1 MKKFISLIVVLCI
14 LLCTLTVAAN
24 EPPHSDVTWN
34 FENGI
39 LTIKGAGAMENYKTE
54 SDAPWYEYR
63 SEITKIVVEEGITH
77 IGNMA
82 FYGLKNATEAY
93 VAKSVES
100 IGLCAFDYTEGTIT
114 SLGNISADFQFTL
127 ESDAQVVSE
136 GDSFTLTIKLN
147 GDFKD
152 VAAVQSA
159 LVFDKNKI
167 SISEDKWYDEA
178 WYSSIGDDNL
188 GYISKPASGFVAN
201 NLRIAYIS
209 LGGDTINE
217 GSPLYTKGKTDV
229 IVAKVVCTALCDIK
243 DINTSLFMLKNSGVS
258 LVTDGRIVNST
269 CGENQLT
276 TCTKMP
282 VQGLKIKTESSAM
295 EEYAKANSISCE
307 KTVSAE
313 IETESAPEIKVLVN
327 GNEIDLYTTPFENEN
342 GSVMIPLRAV
352 MENMG
357 VAVIWDGE
365 TKTIFMATDADFAAT
380 QLGKKT
386 VFRNEN
392 AIELNEASI
401 AKDGRTLVSMDFFEK
416 SFGFTTLWDEAQ
428 KTATIK

>member
-1 MKKFISLIVVLCI
+1 MKKFIGLIVVLCI

-24 EPPHSDVTWN
+24 EPPHSNVTWN

-39 LTIKGAGAMENYKTE
+39 LTIKGTGAMDNYRNE
-54 SDAPWYEYR
+54 SDAPWYAHR

-82 FYGLKNATEAY
+82 FYGLKNATEAHI
-93 VAKSVES
+93 AKSVES
-100 IGLCAFDYTEGTIT
+100 VGIHAFSYTEGTRT
-114 SLGNISADFQFTL
+114 TLGSPAANFQFTL
-127 ESDAQVVSE
+127 NSDSSVVSK
-136 GDSFTLTIKLN
+136 GDDFVLTITLS

-152 VAAVQSA
+152 VAGVQTSVVYDRAV
-159 LVFDKNKI
+159 I
-167 SISEDKWYDEA
+167 SIDSETCLDEN
-178 WYSSIGDDNL
+178 WLETVNEDNL
-188 GYISKPASGFVAN
+188 GYISNPLTGTVAN
-201 NLRIAYIS
+201 NLRLMYLSTSGFKI
-209 LGGDTINE
+209 DKE
-217 GSPLYTKGKTDV
+217 SPLYNAGSTEL
-229 IVAKVVCTALCDIK
+229 IIAKIHCTALEDIK
-243 DINTSLFMLKNSGVS
+243 DLGTNVLMLKNSV
-258 LVTDGRIVNST
+258 VTLISDEKVIEGT
-269 CGENQLT
+269 MGENQLT
-276 TCTKMP
+276 SSTRLP
-282 VQGLKIKTESSAM
+282 IPGLTVVTNSEAASI
-295 EEYAKANSISCE
+295 YAKENNMNVE
-307 KTVSAE
+307 L
-313 IETESAPEIKVLVN
+313 TEDGEEPASEEVKVYVNEQLMKLSPEAMI
-327 GNEIDLYTTPFENEN
+327 NES

-352 MENMG
+352 METMG

-392 AIELNEASI
+392 TIELNEASI